1 MFRFL
6 IFRLSRRRAV
16 STMIGGIIVL
26 SLLLVGLG
34 AMVFVSQQNDQYQ
47 QSVEGMMQRNNQQ
60 LSESLVFN
68 FPGLTLLTSTAVPGW
83 GSGCTTTY
91 NCYNMTVSNLGGVGV
106 QVVRIYINSTGSG
119 CTSLCVL
126 NPTSTITNYG
136 FNQANSFLN
145 AGEVNHWLIL
155 ALPISVALPNS
166 PFSKNTIS
174 VVTSRG
180 NVFSFQWPFQNLVG
194 GQSQSAFSA
203 GIMKVAYQYSQS
215 AAYGYDSMNEW
226 GPVQANSGGNY
237 GDYSVYCHKEPE
249 QPYQAPATDAEKLAI
264 NSTDQTWGVRG
275 GVLWFVNPW
284 VSQDIINSAIT
295 NGPKGQVNG
304 HPTWPSNLTTLYIYV
319 NITNVGS
326 IPFAIKGGSLDLTW
340 YSFNWIDA
348 NLIGYYQGA
357 PPGAFYPAGSTHTV
371 APGASFYA
379 IFKVTDVCLGRSSCK
394 VGDSTTGT
402 WPPPNGESVMFMG
415 SASLTSNTGDTTF
428 VAGVALLPGLW
439 IRSSCP

>member
-1 MFRFL
+1 
-6 IFRLSRRRAV
+6 
-16 STMIGGIIVL
+16 
-26 SLLLVGLG
+26 
-34 AMVFVSQQNDQYQ
+34 
-47 QSVEGMMQRNNQQ
+47 
-60 LSESLVFN
+60 
-68 FPGLTLLTSTAVPGW
+68 
-83 GSGCTTTY
+83 
-91 NCYNMTVSNLGGVGV
+91 MTVSNLGGVGV

-136 FNQANSFLN
+136 FNQVNSFLN

-155 ALPISVALPNS
+155 ALPGNVALPNS

-174 VVTSRG
+174 LVTSRG

-226 GPVQANSGGNY
+226 GPVTAGSGGTET
-237 GDYSVYCHKEPE
+237 SEYCHHEPE
-249 QPYQAPATDAEKLAI
+249 QPYQAPPTYAEKLAM
-264 NSTDQTWGVRG
+264 NSTFT
-275 GVLWFVNPW
+275 LWFVNPW
-284 VSQDIINSAIT
+284 VTQDIINSAET
-295 NGPKGQVNG
+295 NGLKVNG
-304 HPTWPSNLTTLYIYV
+304 HPSWPSNLTTLYIYV

-326 IPFAIKGGSLDLTW
+326 VPFAIKGGSIDLTW

-379 IFKVTDVCLGRSSCK
+379 IFKVVKVCLGKSSCD
-394 VGDSTTGT
+394 VGASSTGT

-415 SASLTSNTGDTTF
+415 SASLTSNSGDTTF

-439 IRSSCP
+439 IRSSCSSP